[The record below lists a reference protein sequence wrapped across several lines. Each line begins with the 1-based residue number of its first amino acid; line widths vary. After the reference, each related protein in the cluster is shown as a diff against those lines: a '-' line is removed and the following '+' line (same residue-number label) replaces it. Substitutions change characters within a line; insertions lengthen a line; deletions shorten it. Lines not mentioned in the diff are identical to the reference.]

1 MGFLSDVF
9 LGKDSDLIGNWN
21 KHYQTDNSPINSAK
35 AKLRLSYMKKPDYK
49 VPDDAISAIENAAT
63 NFAGDGG
70 FSKKTLID
78 NLTKIGQIESQY
90 KYKKQ
95 RTDKPVKEI
104 NNFLARSYWQ
114 IEVITAKDLLKES
127 SAVFGNNF
135 ETSFSNYA
143 KDNNTARESLLNLS
157 DKELVNLLEK
167 DDALAANI
175 AAALIVTRFNTEE
188 A

>member
-1 MGFLSDVF
+1 M
-9 LGKDSDLIGNWN
+9 
-21 KHYQTDNSPINSAK
+21 
-35 AKLRLSYMKKPDYK
+35 
-49 VPDDAISAIENAAT
+49 
-63 NFAGDGG
+63 
-70 FSKKTLID
+70 
-78 NLTKIGQIESQY
+78 
-90 KYKKQ
+90 
-95 RTDKPVKEI
+95 
-104 NNFLARSYWQ
+104 ARSYWQ

-135 ETSFSNYA
+135 ETSFSDYA